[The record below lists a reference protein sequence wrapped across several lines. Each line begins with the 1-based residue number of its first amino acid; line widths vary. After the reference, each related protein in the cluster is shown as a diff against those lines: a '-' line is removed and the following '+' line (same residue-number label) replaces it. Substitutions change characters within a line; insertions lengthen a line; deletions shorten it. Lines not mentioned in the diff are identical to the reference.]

1 MRSVTIANEAQ
12 LLDDVSRAGQAR
24 ALLDNELLGSA
35 FAALERSYLEAWRAS
50 HVDDCAAREKLFLAV
65 NIVGKVR
72 DQLAR
77 VVADGTLAQR
87 ELKQL
92 ADEIVRTAERKRR
105 FGLG

>member
-1 MRSVTIANEAQ
+1 MNRSNEAQ
-12 LLDDVSRAGQAR
+12 LEHDIARAEQAR
-24 ALLDNELLGSA
+24 AVLDNALLADA
-35 FAALERSYLEAWRAS
+35 FTTLERSYLEAWRAT
-50 HVDDCAAREKLFLAV
+50 HVDDTAAREKLFLAV

-77 VVADGTLAQR
+77 VVADGALAQH

-92 ADEIVRTAERKRR
+92 ADEIARTAERKRR